1 MLVLLTLGKAR
12 CWTLL
17 LVLPP
22 SFMIP
27 VPDLVVL
34 LSLCKELYSEPMDSL
49 QEQVRICR
57 IPSEIKN
64 LQTVTSEHETEGRF
78 SEHRVLGNCKGNTL
92 KDESR
97 PPLRK
102 QSPNWE
108 WFCL

>member
-22 SFMIP
+22 SLMIP

-64 LQTVTSEHETEGRF
+64 LQTVTSEHETEAGSLSTGSWAIAKVALSKMRAG
-78 SEHRVLGNCKGNTL
+78 HL
-92 KDESR
+92 
-97 PPLRK
+97 
-102 QSPNWE
+102 
-108 WFCL
+108 